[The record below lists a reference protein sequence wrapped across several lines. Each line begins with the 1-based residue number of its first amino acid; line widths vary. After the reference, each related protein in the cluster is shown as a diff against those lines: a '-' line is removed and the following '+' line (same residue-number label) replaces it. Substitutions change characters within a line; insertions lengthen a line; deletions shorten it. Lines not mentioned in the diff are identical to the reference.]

1 MKRFYKK
8 VEVSSTH
15 EGFLITLDTKALLS
29 PGKSKLVLP
38 TKALAD
44 AIADEWGNQA
54 TNIIPSTMPF
64 MTLSATAIDRVR
76 PKPNDTIDEILNFL
90 QTDLLCYRAEEPE
103 ALVLEQ
109 DQLWKPLL
117 DWCEGLL
124 GSAFN
129 VTSGIMPVMQTPKLI
144 SSAQKI
150 LESYNEFE
158 LLGLHQFTSISG
170 SAVIGLSLLEH
181 QIELE
186 AACQAAFVDDYFQ
199 INNWGEDA
207 EASLRIANRR
217 REMLEIKE
225 FLKLVLSTK

>member
-1 MKRFYKK
+1 MKRFYKN
-8 VEVSSTH
+8 VEVSSTDG
-15 EGFLITLDTKALLS
+15 GFEIILDTKALLS
-29 PGKSKLVLP
+29 PGKSILVVP
-38 TKALAD
+38 TKALAN
-44 AIADEWGNQA
+44 AIADEWENQE

-76 PKPNDTIDEILNFL
+76 PRPVDTIDEILSFL
-90 QTDLLCYRAEEPE
+90 GTDLLCYRAEEPD
-103 ALVLEQ
+103 ALAIKQE
-109 DQLWKPLL
+109 QLWSPLL
-117 DWCEGLL
+117 NWCEGLL

-129 VTSGIMPVMQTPKLI
+129 VTSGIMPVEQAPNLI
-144 SSAQKI
+144 SSAQKK
-150 LESYNEFE
+150 LKSYNEFE

-181 QIELE
+181 EIEFE
-186 AACQAAFVDDYFQ
+186 VACQAAFVDDYFQ

-225 FLKLVLSTK
+225 FLDLVLSSK